1 MMTVHGTLDA
11 KSYHLHQL
19 ESLESPC
26 LVVYQELVEENLAIL
41 QRELEEL
48 LPGAAPGCLR
58 PHVKTHKSSWATR
71 LQLERGIDKFKCSPN
86 ELDMLVEEGVRDIL
100 SLIHI

>member
-1 MMTVHGTLDA
+1 MMNGPGTLDKNA
-11 KSYHLHQL
+11 YHLDRL

-41 QRELEEL
+41 QREIEEL
-48 LPGAAPGCLR
+48 IPGGDPSCLR

-71 LQLERGIDKFKCSPN
+71 LQLERA
-86 ELDMLVEEGVRDIL
+86 
-100 SLIHI
+100 

>member
-1 MMTVHGTLDA
+1 MNDHGTLDENA
-11 KSYHLHQL
+11 YHLDRL

-41 QRELEEL
+41 QQEIEEL
-48 LPGAAPGCLR
+48 LPGEAPGCLR

-71 LQLERGIDKFKCSPN
+71 LQLERGI
-86 ELDMLVEEGVRDIL
+86 
-100 SLIHI
+100 